1 MRSTKRAIHQV
12 ITSLN
17 YGDAIANHT
26 IELMKLLRS
35 WGYPSEVYVEMC
47 DPRMA
52 LYCRPFATYR
62 DDPDDILIYEYG
74 LGSELTDFLLQ
85 RGRMG
90 RTYLY
95 YHNITPPHF
104 FEPIES
110 EFAALLRR
118 GREDLYQLY
127 KVCKGAVAV
136 TEYNQRE
143 LRDIGFAS
151 VSVVPYLLDLSS
163 LERSANSP
171 AGQRIRRRF
180 KDECVNIVFVGRLAP
195 NKKQE
200 DLLQA
205 LAYYKKLIDSR
216 VRLLLVGSG
225 RNFRYRVRLEM
236 LAEQLGVLEDVHFS
250 GQLALEEGFAGYY
263 KAGSVFLC
271 LSEHEG
277 FGVPLVESMFFD
289 LPIIAYKSSAVPET
303 LGGSGLLVTEKR
315 YDVIGELIYNIA
327 TDETLRQQ
335 VICKQRERL
344 IDFDRPVVESQIKTW
359 VETLEDGI

>member
-1 MRSTKRAIHQV
+1 MRSTNCAIHQFMA
-12 ITSLN
+12 TLN
-17 YGDAIANHT
+17 YGDAISNYT
-26 IELMKLLRS
+26 VELMKLLRD
-35 WGYPSEVYVEMC
+35 WGYRSEIYVETC

-52 LYCRPFATYR
+52 LYCHPYETYQ
-62 DDPDDILIYEYG
+62 DDPADVLIYQYG
-74 LGSELTDFLLQ
+74 LGSKLTDFLLQ
-85 RGRMG
+85 GRAD
-90 RTYLY
+90 RAILY

-104 FEPIES
+104 FEPFES
-110 EFAALLRR
+110 EFAALLKR
-118 GREDLYQLY
+118 GRDDLYRVSQSFR
-127 KVCKGAVAV
+127 GAVAG
-136 TEYNQRE
+136 TEFNRQE
-143 LRDIGFAS
+143 LRDIGFAG
-151 VSVVPYLLDLSS
+151 VSVVPYLLDLSP
-163 LERSANSP
+163 LEKSANSP

-205 LAYYKKLIDSR
+205 LAYYKKLIDYR

-236 LAEQLGVLEDVHFS
+236 LAEQLGVLEDVYFS

-263 KAGSVFLC
+263 KVGSVFLC

-303 LGGSGLLVTEKR
+303 LGGCGLLVSEKR
-315 YDVIGELIYNIA
+315 YDVIGELIYNIV

-335 VICKQRERL
+335 VIRKQRERL
-344 IDFDRPVVESQIKTW
+344 VDFDRPVVESQIRTW
-359 VETLEDGI
+359 VESLEDGI